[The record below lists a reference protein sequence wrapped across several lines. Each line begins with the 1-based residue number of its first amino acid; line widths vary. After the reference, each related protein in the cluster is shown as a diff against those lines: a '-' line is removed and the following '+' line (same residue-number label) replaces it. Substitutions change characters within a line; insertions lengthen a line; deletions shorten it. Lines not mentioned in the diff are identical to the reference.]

1 MKSTR
6 VHTLCWFRVSQLWGP
21 RYLMGLGSKYKETH
35 EGSHGKYDDVTWAA
49 GGKRAIRLFKCL
61 PLMRLFL
68 VP

>member
-1 MKSTR
+1 M
-6 VHTLCWFRVSQLWGP
+6 V
-21 RYLMGLGSKYKETH
+21 GLGFKYKETH